1 MLYIPKNIPT
11 TVQIPRVS
19 ANDAEATSIRLY
31 STIDLTTTDIEV
43 IVADVTG
50 AYFTISL
57 NIGDID
63 DGEYR
68 YALMNGVKALSVG
81 LAQVYSEVK
90 NTIEYDE
97 KEEYIQYE

>member
-1 MLYIPKNIPT
+1 MLYIPKNTPT

-19 ANDAEATSIRLY
+19 ANDTEATSIRLY
-31 STIDLTTTDIEV
+31 STIDLTTTDIAV
-43 IVADVTG
+43 IVADVTVG
-50 AYFTISL
+50 YIAISFDL
-57 NIGDID
+57 GDID
-63 DGEYR
+63 NGEYR
-68 YALMNGVKALSVG
+68 YELKNGDTIISGG